1 MMLLWILMMCQ
12 FILTMRPHRRQ
23 TAGQGLVEYA
33 LIVVFIAIVVIG
45 AVAVLGN
52 TLCTE
57 WYVKIVDNP
66 VFGGGG
72 AASGCIVGG

>member
-1 MMLLWILMMCQ
+1 MLLWIIMMCQ
-12 FILTMRPHRRQ
+12 SILTIRPHRRQ

-52 TLCTE
+52 IICTE
-57 WYVKIVDNP
+57 WYVKIVDNAA
-66 VFGGGG
+66 FGGGPT
-72 AASGCIVGG
+72 SQCIAGG